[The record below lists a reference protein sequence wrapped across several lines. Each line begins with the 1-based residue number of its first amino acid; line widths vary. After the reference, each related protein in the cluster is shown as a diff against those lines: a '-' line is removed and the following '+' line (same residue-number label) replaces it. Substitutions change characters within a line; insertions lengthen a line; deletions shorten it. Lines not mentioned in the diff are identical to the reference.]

1 MSVFSFLRDRRRR
14 RILSS
19 RPIPEELWA
28 WALHEHKI
36 FASLDA
42 TERRRLREL
51 TTIFL
56 AEKDFHPVQ
65 AAEIDEEFR
74 VSVAA
79 QACLP
84 ILELGMDWYADWKTV
99 IVTGDAYEITRTET
113 DEAGVVH
120 EYQDELGGEVL
131 HLGPV
136 VLSMADV
143 DESGWGD
150 GYNVVVH
157 EAAHKIDG
165 RDGSF
170 DGCPPLPSEIEPEE
184 WRTVFVTAYERMRA
198 AEGRGG
204 TPRPKSEGRKRGTRR
219 TKGDRIRID
228 PYAAFSPDEFF
239 AVCTE
244 YFFEKPVV
252 LRSDFPDV
260 YRLLALFYRQ
270 DPYERLS
277 RGKAPQLS

>member
-1 MSVFSFLRDRRRR
+1 MGLFRSLRERRRA
-14 RILSS
+14 RIL
-19 RPIPEELWA
+19 RTKPIPEELWV
-28 WALHEHKI
+28 WALKEHKI
-36 FASLDA
+36 FARLDDD
-42 TERRRLREL
+42 ERGRLREL
-51 TTIFL
+51 ATIFL
-56 AEKDFHPVQ
+56 AEKAFHPVRD
-65 AAEIDEEFR
+65 ADADDAFR
-74 VSVAA
+74 VSTAA

-84 ILELGMDWYADWKTV
+84 ILELGLDWYSDWKTI

-113 DEAGVVH
+113 DAAGVVH
-120 EYQDELGGEVL
+120 EYEDELGGEVL

-150 GYNVVVH
+150 GYNVVIH

-165 RDGSF
+165 ADGAF
-170 DGCPPLPSEIEPEE
+170 DGCPPLPPDMDYAE
-184 WRTVFVTAYERMRA
+184 WRAVFVEAFDRMRA
-198 AEGRGG
+198 AEERTPARGSSSGRNKRSARRRQGG
-204 TPRPKSEGRKRGTRR
+204 
-219 TKGDRIRID
+219 RIRID

-260 YRLLALFYRQ
+260 YRLLARFYRQ

-277 RGKAPQLS
+277 SSVP